1 MPVAANKAALSSAGV
16 LTAGRVWP
24 FFTATPVLTAPNGW
38 AVPADEIRTADI
50 IAAANVCGAATVFP
64 MRDAAGVLTNV
75 TLARYRCGIVIDLT
89 GDPRG
94 AMDEIFEAMAGR
106 WGWAGGTWR
115 MRCGT
120 SAAPVFAMDQSW
132 LAQKLGPDG
141 QPEAGS
147 VVRISNG
154 VSRENKV
161 NAVSG
166 RCVDADQRYQVL
178 PFPAVRDAALIAQSL
193 RRLIADGSI
202 AGDPAILDAQIQPAS
217 LDLRLGAVAYRVRA
231 SFLVGQGRTVRDRIA
246 EFEMHRVDLTGGA
259 VLEKGCVY
267 VIPLMEH
274 LSLPAGITAV
284 ANAKSSTGRLDLLT
298 RSITDGGTEFDRI
311 PEGYHG
317 PLYAEV
323 CPKSF
328 SVLVRAGQRLNQIR
342 FRSGQSV
349 LTDPELTA
357 LNAVE
362 PLVSGEAMI
371 SEGLGFSVDLRPAS
385 GDLVGYRAK
394 PHTGV
399 IDLDKIGH
407 YPASE
412 FWEEVR
418 SKDGRIILDP
428 GAFYILVSREAVTI
442 PPDYAAEMAPFLA
455 MVGEFRVHYAGFFD
469 PGFGHAAAGGAG
481 SRGVLEVRCH
491 EAPFVLEHGQVVG
504 RLVYEKMAER
514 PETLYG
520 REIASNYQGQGL
532 KLAKQ
537 FR

>member
-1 MPVAANKAALSSAGV
+1 MSHTGV
-16 LTAGRVWP
+16 L
-24 FFTATPVLTAPNGW
+24 
-38 AVPADEIRTADI
+38 PAQALRQLIETGAL
-50 IAAANVCGAATVFP
+50 AA
-64 MRDAAGVLTNV
+64 
-75 TLARYRCGIVIDLT
+75 
-89 GDPRG
+89 
-94 AMDEIFEAMAGR
+94 
-106 WGWAGGTWR
+106 
-115 MRCGT
+115 
-120 SAAPVFAMDQSW
+120 
-132 LAQKLGPDG
+132 
-141 QPEAGS
+141 
-147 VVRISNG
+147 
-154 VSRENKV
+154 
-161 NAVSG
+161 
-166 RCVDADQRYQVL
+166 
-178 PFPAVRDAALIAQSL
+178 
-193 RRLIADGSI
+193 
-202 AGDPAILDAQIQPAS
+202 DPAIIPAQIQPAS
-217 LDLRLGAVAYRVRA
+217 LDLRLGTTAYRVRA
-231 SFLVGQGRTVRDRIA
+231 SFLVGQNRTVADRIA
-246 EFEMHRVDLTGGA
+246 EFEMHRIDLTDGA

-267 VIPLMEH
+267 VIPLMER
-274 LSLPAGITAV
+274 LALPAGITAV

-298 RSITDGGTEFDRI
+298 RCITDGGTEFDRI

-342 FRSGQSV
+342 FRHGQAV
-349 LTDPELTA
+349 LSDAELTA
-357 LNAVE
+357 LHHRE
-362 PLVSGEAMI
+362 TLVSGEALI
-371 SEGLGFSVDLRPAS
+371 SEGLGFSVDLRPAE

-399 IDLDKIGH
+399 VDLDKIGH

-412 FWEEVR
+412 FWEEIH

-469 PGFGHAAAGGAG
+469 PGFGHAEAGGAG

-491 EAPFVLEHGQVVG
+491 EAPFVLEHGQIVG
-504 RLVYEKMAER
+504 RLVYEKMSER

-537 FR
+537 FKAG